1 MGITATYCQI
11 CQIPVNHDHYVPG
24 ENQFDIYR
32 GAPKARSLFP
42 FGSEHSWLLEAIGL
56 RLSSDQTP
64 VLLEGPVHDGWFEVS
79 AQDAN
84 VWKGIEDRAALHRV
98 CHEMAGRP
106 ELWSPAA
113 PIEAPPELLEE
124 ARKSP
129 ENADIYRNLGVA
141 LKEARE
147 DHAALRAFERADIL
161 CSTKW
166 RS

>member
-1 MGITATYCQI
+1 
-11 CQIPVNHDHYVPG
+11 
-24 ENQFDIYR
+24 
-32 GAPKARSLFP
+32 
-42 FGSEHSWLLEAIGL
+42 
-56 RLSSDQTP
+56 
-64 VLLEGPVHDGWFEVS
+64 
-79 AQDAN
+79 
-84 VWKGIEDRAALHRV
+84 
-98 CHEMAGRP
+98 
-106 ELWSPAA
+106 
-113 PIEAPPELLEE
+113 LEE